1 MELTLSKQYKCCLK
15 KSDYNDSDGILT
27 SVWGSAYWHILHSQS
42 FNYPSNPEKFNRKY
56 NKENNIN
63 NYKVQEHYATL
74 IENLL
79 HTLPCGSCRKNLKT
93 NLKNLK
99 WFEKKNFYLKNRE
112 KFSKFVYDLH
122 NEVNVMLGKKKYK
135 TYNYVRDLY
144 SSFRAKCPKKST
156 KHSGCTK
163 LDINNEFSGEVLKGK
178 CKISI
183 VPHDEN
189 DESENLKVD
198 DKCSIIAARDRKS
211 QKPNKNN
218 SIYITKPIYAKKRKS
233 KKKIIKKSK
242 RKSINRC
249 KSRRKS
255 RKVKKN

>member
-1 MELTLSKQYKCCLK
+1 MELQLSKQYKCCLK

-42 FNYPSNPEKFNRKY
+42 FNYPANPEKFNRKY
-56 NKENNIN
+56 NKENNTN

-74 IENLL
+74 IENLQ
-79 HTLPCGSCRKNLKT
+79 HTLPCGSCRNNLKT

-99 WFEKKNFYLKNRE
+99 WFKKKNFYLKNRE
-112 KFSKFVYDLH
+112 NFSKFIYDLH

-156 KHSGCTK
+156 KHTGCTK
-163 LDINNEFSGEVLKGK
+163 LNINNEFQGDVLKGK

-189 DESENLKVD
+189 DESDNLKVD
-198 DKCSIIAARDRKS
+198 EKCSIIAARDRKS
-211 QKPNKNN
+211 RKHKSN
-218 SIYITKPIYAKKRKS
+218 SIYIKKPIYTKSTRKS
-233 KKKIIKKSK
+233 LCKNKKST
-242 RKSINRC
+242 SC
-249 KSRRKS
+249 KKCSRRK
-255 RKVKKN
+255 KN